1 MRNLVDRANLIEQA
15 FESIG
20 GRQNGNDPRNQK
32 QRNQYVLER
41 ETILKKQSQQ
51 EADRELKQDAAKREK
66 NRVLKRLPKRA
77 VRQALR
83 IIAETNERHVTTNI
97 SFYGGVTKA
106 QGEAVQDRI
115 NKKEQAKNC
124 DWQNE

>member
-1 MRNLVDRANLIEQA
+1 MRNLVDRTNLIEQA

-20 GRQNGNDPRNQK
+20 RRQNGNDPRNQK
-32 QRNQYVLER
+32 QRYQYVLER

-51 EADRELKQDAAKREK
+51 EADRELKQDAAKREEDG
-66 NRVLKRLPKRA
+66 VLKCLPKGA

-83 IIAETNERHVTTNI
+83 IIAKTNERHVTTNI

-106 QGEAVQDRI
+106 QSQTVDHWVE
-115 NKKEQAKNC
+115 EQRQAEN
-124 DWQNE
+124 N